1 MYSSYNYENENG
13 IHEEEEYN
21 SSTDFLN
28 KPGKGKREDLN
39 KTIFLQL
46 EQIARK
52 HIEMGN
58 LDQGFENYDRCIEHL
73 LLMVPEGIESEV
85 FQDFMS
91 RTINFLNDFALRL
104 LQLDKWKD
112 SLRILERCQVLSNPE
127 KYGVD
132 PSLRNLT
139 FNHLGCCYRRMGK
152 LDKALFYLERA
163 EQVLMHM
170 GRVEGGGITHINL
183 CAVLSQMGE

>member
-1 MYSSYNYENENG
+1 MYSYDYDNEPEF
-13 IHEEEEYN
+13 HEEEYN
-21 SSTDFLN
+21 SEEVFAKFPRRS
-28 KPGKGKREDLN
+28 KGEDLN

-46 EQIARK
+46 EQIAKK

-58 LDQGFENYDRCIEHL
+58 IDQGFENYDRCLEHL
-73 LLMVPEGIESEV
+73 LLIVPEGIDSPV
-85 FQDFMS
+85 FQDYMS
-91 RTINFLNDFALRL
+91 RTINFLNDFALKL
-104 LQLDKWKD
+104 LQVDKWKD

-127 KYGVD
+127 KYGVN

-163 EQVLMHM
+163 EQVLSHM